1 MLFFISIFS
10 CTVIEI
16 VFPIKIHQTKM
27 SQAMSMSLHWNK
39 MKKKLR
45 KIANNNN
52 EFFVIFTHTPKHT
65 HILALY
71 LFLVECQFHVLVR
84 MNFWWHYCVKH
95 IYFFSSN
102 KLFWVSYFPV
112 IVTLKKQWHRILCP
126 SELVKTTERER
137 CHANSILLIW
147 HRRRFCRADTL
158 WYLLSNF
165 VISISKQKFKSLF
178 FL

>member
-1 MLFFISIFS
+1 MKRQPINDWIHSNKTWTIMLFFISIFS

-39 MKKKLR
+39 TKKKLR

-52 EFFVIFTHTPKHT
+52 EFCVILSHTHT
-65 HILALY
+65 HILAPY

-95 IYFFSSN
+95 IYFFSPTN
-102 KLFWVSYFPV
+102 CF
-112 IVTLKKQWHRILCP
+112 
-126 SELVKTTERER
+126 E
-137 CHANSILLIW
+137 CHIFLL
-147 HRRRFCRADTL
+147 
-158 WYLLSNF
+158 LLR
-165 VISISKQKFKSLF
+165 
-178 FL
+178 